1 MLGETH
7 FLQNN
12 GASLFSLFSNVIK
25 GSSEMLQSIGTEGKP
40 SSTICRLNLYQSCI
54 FTSSNI
60 SILCICLVY
69 NRSCTIL
76 NICPVVALLLAP
88 VWSPPTSC
96 SMHSYLSAVWAER
109 VITRSSFTD
118 EFTVELSRDD
128 VQKINI

>member
-1 MLGETH
+1 MQIKFVSKLHIYIQQT
-7 FLQNN
+7 Q
-12 GASLFSLFSNVIK
+12 SNV
-25 GSSEMLQSIGTEGKP
+25 
-40 SSTICRLNLYQSCI
+40 
-54 FTSSNI
+54 

-118 EFTVELSRDD
+118 EFTVEQSRDD
-128 VQKINI
+128 VQKINIVHIDTSEMM